1 MTSEKIFIV
10 PHTHWDREWY
20 LPFQTFRYQL
30 IDLIDN
36 LIEIMEDQDYY
47 FMLDGQTIVLEDYLE
62 IRPEKQ
68 EVLLELIRKGRIA
81 VGPWY
86 LLPDEWLVGG
96 ESIIRNLETS
106 FDLAQKF
113 NIPLMDIAY
122 LPDQFGHSRAIPQII
137 TDLTNFKAAVLWRGV
152 GKEVV
157 TVPFYWKSHAEAS
170 SSLFSVYMPHGYGNA
185 AALSGDPSTFKEE
198 IQTYVDE
205 LLQYSPVP
213 VYLLMNGTDHQ
224 LPNPRLINT
233 IKFYTEDDRDIKL
246 SLLNDYVDSLIG
258 IIKQNNYISQEHKG
272 EFRSSATSP
281 LLQDTYSTRIWI
293 KQWNQ
298 KIEDLL
304 VNYVEPIATIM
315 SLNMVHEYPVRYVN
329 LAWKWLLKNHTHDGI
344 CGCSVDQVHEEMKT
358 RFYWAENLA
367 DGSLDNDLLSL
378 KNNNITENNSQLLVF
393 NPTNSSDIP
402 LLCKFSVPTNIQ
414 VQCLLSEH
422 NIEYEVQPYE
432 SEEDVIFDLT
442 MSPLMVRSGLKI
454 MPGRKL
460 IDDYLNET
468 YILES
473 SDPNVCEMRMVLGK
487 EPIGEFDITKMKKQ
501 TLELLASKKY
511 KKYHVIA
518 TRGSKQTYGA
528 LIPLQPFSFN
538 RFQIKQKKET
548 AVTDESFVFTKN
560 IIKNEFFEFKF
571 KRDGSV
577 SLFDKKHDTL
587 YDNIHFF
594 EDFGDRGDEYTFGRV
609 LPEFTKPLKVKRK
622 IISNGPLVYEIKQT
636 MLLKLRKELNDK
648 RDGRTGKVWLP
659 VITYFTF
666 YKTSPRI
673 DFRTELTNYAKN
685 HRLRICFETPYY
697 NLHSLTST
705 HFGVV
710 ERKTE
715 PIGDESYVE
724 AASGIQAQKRFIR
737 LEDNKGKSAL
747 TLINKGLPE
756 IEVVKGR
763 RLALTLLRSTGHLS
777 RADFPERPIHAGPLL
792 ETPGAQELNKDFEYE
807 YSIVLHSKEDPMY
820 ISSNFGEVA
829 SLQSKSVVIEIN
841 EKNDELIQ
849 PIIRVDN
856 PWIRISSLRMKDEKI
871 RVTLYNLDENE
882 QNTTLILNGKLKFI
896 QQIKI
901 DSTLTKQKQLT
912 TNQFEMTFN
921 PFEIVILE
929 FE

>member
-1 MTSEKIFIV
+1 MTSDKIFIV

-20 LPFQTFRYQL
+20 LPFQTFRYKL
-30 IDLIDN
+30 IDLVDN
-36 LIEIMEDQDYY
+36 ILEIMENQDYY

-68 EVLLELIRKGRIA
+68 EVLLELIRKRRVA

-96 ESIIRNLETS
+96 ESLIRNLETS

-113 NIPLMDIAY
+113 DIPLMDIAY

-157 TVPFYWKSHAEAS
+157 TVPFYWKSHTKAS

-185 AALSGDPSTFKEE
+185 AGLSGDPSTFKEE
-198 IQTYVDE
+198 LKAHIDE

-224 LPNPRLINT
+224 FPNPRLINT
-233 IKFYTEDDRDIKL
+233 IKFYTEDDRIIKL
-246 SLLNDYVDSLIG
+246 SLLNDYVESLIDAVN
-258 IIKQNNYISQEHKG
+258 QNNYLPQEHKG
-272 EFRSSATSP
+272 EFRSSATAP

-304 VNYVEPIATIM
+304 INCVEPIATIM
-315 SLNMVHEYPVRYVN
+315 SLNKLNEYPVQYVN
-329 LAWKWLLKNHTHDGI
+329 LAWNWLLKNHTHDGI
-344 CGCSVDQVHEEMKT
+344 CGCSIDQVHEEMKT
-358 RFYWAENLA
+358 RFYWAESLA

-378 KNNNITENNSQLLVF
+378 KNNNITETNSQLLVF
-393 NPTNSSDIP
+393 NPTNCSDIP
-402 LLCKFSVPTNIQ
+402 LLSKFSVPSSMQ
-414 VQCLLSEH
+414 VQCLLSDD
-422 NIEYEVQPYE
+422 NIEYEVQPFE
-432 SEEDVIFDLT
+432 TGEDIIFDLK
-442 MSPLMVRSGLKI
+442 MSPIMLRSGLKLL
-454 MPGRKL
+454 PGRKL
-460 IDDYLNET
+460 IDDYLNEAHIIET
-468 YILES
+468 
-473 SDPNVCEMRMVLGK
+473 SDPNVCEVRLILDK
-487 EPIGEFDITKMKKQ
+487 EPIGDFDVTELLKQ
-501 TLELLASKKY
+501 TRELLDNKTY
-511 KKYHVIA
+511 KKYHIKA

-528 LIPLQPFSFN
+528 LIPLQSFSFN
-538 RFQIKQKKET
+538 RFQIMQKKESTFT
-548 AVTDESFVFTKN
+548 AESIIFTKN
-560 IIKNEFFEFKF
+560 IVENEFFEFRF

-577 SLFDKKHDTL
+577 SLLDKKHDTH
-587 YDNIHFF
+587 YENIHFF
-594 EDFGDRGDEYTFGRV
+594 EDFGDRGDEYSFGRV
-609 LPEFTKPLKVKRK
+609 LPEFTKPIKVKRK
-622 IISNGPLVYEIKQT
+622 IISKGPLVYEIKQT
-636 MLLKLRKELNDK
+636 MFLKIRKELNDK
-648 RDGRTGKVWLP
+648 RDGRKGVALLP

-666 YKTSPRI
+666 HKNSPRI
-673 DFRTELTNYAKN
+673 DFRTELANYAKD

-715 PIGDESYVE
+715 PIGNDSFVE

-737 LEDNKGKSAL
+737 LEDKKGKSAL

-756 IEVVKGR
+756 IEVAKGR
-763 RLALTLLRSTGHLS
+763 RLALTLLRSTGYLS
-777 RADFPERPIHAGPLL
+777 RSDFPERPIHAGPFL
-792 ETPGAQELNKDFEYE
+792 ETPGAQELNEKFEYE
-807 YSIVLHSKEDPMY
+807 YSIILHSKEDPMY
-820 ISSNFGEVA
+820 VSSNYGEVA
-829 SLQSKSVVIEIN
+829 SLQSKSVVVEIS
-841 EKNDELIQ
+841 EKTDKLIQ
-849 PIIRVDN
+849 PIIRFDN
-856 PWIRISSLRMKDEKI
+856 PWIRISSLRMKNGKI
-871 RVTLYNLDENE
+871 RATLYNLDENK
-882 QNTTLILNGKLKFI
+882 QNTTIFLDRKLKYI

-901 DSTLTKQKQLT
+901 DSALIKQKQLVI
-912 TNQFEMTFN
+912 NKFEMTFN